1 MSEHCIFCKIVWGEI
16 PAKIVHQDDDCVV
29 FHDIQPAA
37 PVHLLVV
44 PKHHVVSLQDVTDQ
58 DAGWL
63 GRIMTLAPKI
73 ALANGCNPGPDGGF
87 RLLANSGAEGGQEVN
102 HLHFHIL
109 GGKRPWQGRTAPN
122 A

>member
-1 MSEHCIFCKIVWGEI
+1 M
-16 PAKIVHQDDDCVV
+16 V
-29 FHDIQPAA
+29 FHDIHPAA

-44 PKHHVVSLQDVTDQ
+44 PKHHVVSLQDVTDK

-63 GRIMTLAPKI
+63 GRIMTLVPKI

-87 RLLANSGAEGGQEVN
+87 RLLVNSGAEGGQEVN

-109 GGKRPWQGRTAPN
+109 GGKSPWLGRTAPN

>member
-1 MSEHCIFCKIVWGEI
+1 MSEHCIFCKIVKGEI
-16 PAKIVHQDDDCVV
+16 PAKIVHQDHDCIV
-29 FHDIQPAA
+29 FHDIHPAA

-44 PKHHVVSLQDVTDQ
+44 PRHHVVSLQDVTEK

-63 GRIMTLAPKI
+63 GRIMILAPKI

>member
-1 MSEHCIFCKIVWGEI
+1 MSEHCIFCKIVRSEI
-16 PAKIVHQDDDCVV
+16 PGKIVHQDDDCVV

-37 PVHLLVV
+37 PVHILVV